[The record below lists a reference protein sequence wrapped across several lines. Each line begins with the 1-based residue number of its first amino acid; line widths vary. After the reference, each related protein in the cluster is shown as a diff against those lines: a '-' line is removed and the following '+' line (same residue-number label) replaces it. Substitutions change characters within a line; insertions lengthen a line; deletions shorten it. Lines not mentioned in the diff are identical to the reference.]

1 MQINFAVSEADF
13 LRADSLYRKQPGRL
27 TDTLQYRAAHAFK
40 SNDVAEQEAYFRAY
54 SEQKDLPVARFAA
67 FRLLHD
73 LQNPAAARRFAQLS
87 QDAQRPAQQRAG
99 AAAYLASIDAEQ
111 GRFRAAVERVRAST
125 LPNKTRIYTE
135 LANTPLSVMPREQ
148 LEAMRK
154 EVLAMDSL
162 PADSMPA
169 SRIGLYA
176 RLYRAAVL
184 SCRAADFSA
193 AAQYAQRLRTIQ
205 APAYWKASL
214 AQLADEIDAQVDLAN
229 NRPIEAVRR
238 LERHRT
244 LLAADLGQAFSWGS
258 SIPMWRAEALF
269 RAQRYDEAAQWFD
282 NLDDA
287 MVSGAPHVAYIL
299 LRRAQIA
306 DARNESEKA
315 RDLYAR
321 FLKLWDKPDPQL
333 QPVVDQ
339 ARNRLAA
346 LQAKVG

>member
-1 MQINFAVSEADF
+1 VSEADF
-13 LRADSLYRKQPGRL
+13 LRADSLYRKQPGHL
-27 TDTLQYRAAHAFK
+27 TDTMQYRAAHAFK
-40 SNDVAEQEAYFRAY
+40 TNDVAKQEAFFKAY
-54 SEQKDLPVARFAA
+54 SEQKDVPVARFASYV
-67 FRLLHD
+67 LLHD
-73 LQNPAAARRFAQLS
+73 LENPAAARRFGQLS
-87 QDAQRPAQQRAG
+87 EDAKRPAEQRARAG
-99 AAAYLASIDAEQ
+99 EAMAYIDAEQ

-125 LPNKTRIYTE
+125 LPYKTRLYAE
-135 LANTPLSVMPREQ
+135 LASTPLSVIPREQ

-154 EVLAMDSL
+154 EVLATDSVPADSL
-162 PADSMPA
+162 PESQIR
-169 SRIGLYA
+169 SYV
-176 RLYRAAVL
+176 RLYRAGVL
-184 SCRAADFSA
+184 SCRAADFTA
-193 AAQYAQRLRTIQ
+193 ATQFAQRLRTAQ

-214 AQLADEIDAQVDLAN
+214 AQLADEIDAQVDVEN
-229 NRPIEAVRR
+229 NRPLEALRK

-244 LLAADLGQAFSWGS
+244 TLAADIGAPFSWGS

-282 NLDDA
+282 NLDEA
-287 MVSGAPHVAYIL
+287 IVSSAPHVAYIL

-321 FLKLWDKPDPQL
+321 FLKMWDKPDPEL

-346 LQAKVG
+346 LLER

>member
-1 MQINFAVSEADF
+1 VSEADF
-13 LRADSLYRKQPGRL
+13 LRADSLYRRQPGPL

-40 SNDVAEQEAYFRAY
+40 TNDVAQQEAFFKAY
-54 SEQKDLPVARFAA
+54 SEQKGIPPARFAA
-67 FRLLHD
+67 NILMHD
-73 LQNPAAARRFAQLS
+73 LENPAAARRFGQLS
-87 QDAQRPAQQRAG
+87 QDPQRSAEQRALAG
-99 AAAYLASIDAEQ
+99 VSLAYLDAEQ

-125 LPNKTRIYTE
+125 LPFKTRLYAE
-135 LANTPLSVMPREQ
+135 LANTPLSVIPRDQ
-148 LEAMRK
+148 LAALRS

-162 PADSMPA
+162 PGDSTPA
-169 SRIGLYA
+169 GQLRSYV

-193 AAQYAQRLRTIQ
+193 ATQFAQRLRTVQ
-205 APAYWKASL
+205 APVYWKASL
-214 AQLADEIDAQVDLAN
+214 AQLADEIDAQVDLEN
-229 NRPIEAVRR
+229 NRPLDALRK

-244 LLAADLGQAFSWGS
+244 LLAWDLAGPFSWGS

-282 NLDDA
+282 NLDEA
-287 MVSGAPHVAYIL
+287 VISGAPHIAYIL

-321 FLKLWDKPDPQL
+321 FLKLWDKPDPEL
-333 QPVVDQ
+333 QPVVNQ

-346 LQAKVG
+346 LQAKVS